1 MVDQSCHCRTAVL
14 AVSDM
19 AEVEAAMEVIAE
31 VEVRE
36 EEEQLSIADDVIQ

>member
-1 MVDQSCHCRTAVL
+1 
-14 AVSDM
+14 M